1 MPDHSERGDN
11 TSNAAR
17 DIAWHLHPFTNMRR
31 LESEGPLV
39 ITGGRGIHVTDEAG
53 REYIDA
59 MAGLWCV
66 SLGFSEK
73 RLAEAAY
80 RQMLELP
87 YASTFGQRSHPTA
100 ITLAEKLIALMPVP
114 MSKVFFNNSGSEA
127 NDTAVK
133 LVWYYNNAIGRPRK
147 KKIIARM
154 KGYHGSTIGS
164 ASLAGLPFMHM
175 DFDLPIAG
183 IRHTDCPAYY
193 RGAKPGETEE
203 DFSTRMAENLDELI
217 QREGPD
223 TVAAFIAEPVQGSG
237 GVVVPPR
244 GYFAK
249 VQEVLRK
256 HDVLFIADEVIC
268 GFGRTGNMFGCET
281 FAIAPDIMTVAKS
294 LSSAYLPISATI
306 INETIYQ
313 GLASNSEKLASFT
326 HGFTYS
332 GHPVCAAVALETL
345 KIYEERDILGHVR
358 KVAPRFQAGL
368 QQFVQHPLV
377 GDVRGV
383 GLMAGLELVRD
394 KATKQPFDAKA
405 GVGAFFEESAHAEG
419 LLMRGRGEQLVL
431 SPPLIITEAEMEDL
445 LARLGRALDA
455 TAAFVRRSEL

>member
-1 MPDHSERGDN
+1 MLDHPGHGDN
-11 TSNAAR
+11 ATNSAR
-17 DIAWHLHPFTNMRR
+17 DIAYHLHPFTNMRR
-31 LESEGPLV
+31 LESEGPFV
-39 ITGGRGIHVTDEAG
+39 ITKGRGIFVSDEGG

-66 SLGFSEK
+66 GLGFSEK
-73 RLAEAAY
+73 RLADAAY
-80 RQMLELP
+80 KQMLELP
-87 YASTFGQRSHPTA
+87 YGSTFGQRSHPMA
-100 ITLAEKLIALMPVP
+100 IALAEKLIGLMPVP

-127 NDTAVK
+127 NDTAMK

-175 DFDLPIAG
+175 DFDLPIPNV
-183 IRHTDCPAYY
+183 RHADCPLFY
-193 RGAKPGETEE
+193 RYAKPGETEE
-203 DFSTRMAENLDELI
+203 DFATRMAESLDALI
-217 QREGPD
+217 EREGPD

-237 GVVVPPR
+237 GVVPPPAT
-244 GYFAK
+244 YFAK

-281 FAIAPDIMTVAKS
+281 YAIAPDIMTMAKS
-294 LSSAYLPISATI
+294 LSSSYLPISATV
-306 INETIYQ
+306 INEKIYQ

-345 KIYEERDILGHVR
+345 KIYEERDIVGHVR
-358 KVAPRFQAGL
+358 DVAPRFQDGL
-368 QQFVQHPLV
+368 RRLLHHPLV

-383 GLMAGLELVRD
+383 GLMAGIELVRD
-394 KATKQPFDAKA
+394 KATRQPFDAKA
-405 GVGAFFEESAHAEG
+405 GVGQHFEECAHAEG
-419 LLMRGRGEQLVL
+419 LLMRGRGELLVL
-431 SPPLIITEAEMEDL
+431 CPPMIIAAAEIDEL
-445 LARLGRALDA
+445 LARLTRALDA
-455 TAAFVRRSEL
+455 TAGFVEQTTA